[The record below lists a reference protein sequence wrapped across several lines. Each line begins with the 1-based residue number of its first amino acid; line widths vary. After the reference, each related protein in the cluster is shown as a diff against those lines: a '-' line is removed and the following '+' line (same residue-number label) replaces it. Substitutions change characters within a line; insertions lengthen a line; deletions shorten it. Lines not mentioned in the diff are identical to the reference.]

1 VWRIR
6 ELPPRMWTVYL
17 AKSSPRRT
25 SGVSHQTIT
34 PLARLQRPRMMVVDT
49 GGASPPP
56 LVVVPVRQV
65 VLPEQ
70 VLAVVIPVGR
80 THDDV
85 NMLARGLFRVGGD
98 AC

>member
-1 VWRIR
+1 
-6 ELPPRMWTVYL
+6 
-17 AKSSPRRT
+17 
-25 SGVSHQTIT
+25 
-34 PLARLQRPRMMVVDT
+34 MMLVDT
-49 GGASPPP
+49 EGASPPP

-80 THDDV
+80 AHHDV

-98 AC
+98 AR

>member
-1 VWRIR
+1 
-6 ELPPRMWTVYL
+6 
-17 AKSSPRRT
+17 
-25 SGVSHQTIT
+25 
-34 PLARLQRPRMMVVDT
+34 MMLVDT
-49 GGASPPP
+49 GGASHRP

-70 VLAVVIPVGR
+70 VLAIVIPVGR
-80 THDDV
+80 AHHDV

>member
-1 VWRIR
+1 
-6 ELPPRMWTVYL
+6 MWL
-17 AKSSPRRT
+17 
-25 SGVSHQTIT
+25 
-34 PLARLQRPRMMVVDT
+34 DT
-49 GGASPPP
+49 EGASPPP

-80 THDDV
+80 ADHDV
-85 NMLARGLFRVGGD
+85 NVLARGLFRVGGD

>member
-17 AKSSPRRT
+17 AKSSQRLT
-25 SGVSHQTIT
+25 SCVSHQTIT
-34 PLARLQRPRMMVVDT
+34 PLARLQRSRMMLGDT
-49 GGASPPP
+49 EGASPPP